1 MFNNLNQKYGI
12 GFNELL
18 TIGSGLALL
27 YLIFYKLSFL
37 TVLNVEWY
45 MALLSPQQLI
55 LSSLTLLLLG
65 LTSAGICV
73 FFDKFFK
80 LTLLSEGKDLRTI
93 FIYIL
98 IVCFVIKAFQIIGSS
113 SVNMPIKYKS
123 YVNYVGLN
131 IGCISLYLFQ
141 KKAILWGKTTYTP
154 SHKIMNF
161 LKEKVSLLIK
171 VLAPTMIVIAVFI
184 APIAVGY
191 DYAQSIKKEMEKL
204 LPEIKVKDSKEKWY
218 LLEAHS
224 TNALIITKETTN
236 EEVKYKTRTVEM
248 KEIESIIK

>member
-1 MFNNLNQKYGI
+1 MFNTLNQKYGI

-18 TIGSGLALL
+18 TIGSALALI

-45 MALLSPQQLI
+45 MALLSPQQLL

-65 LTSAGICV
+65 LISAGICI

-80 LTLLSEGKDLRTI
+80 LTLIFEHKDLRMI

-98 IVCFVIKAFQIIGSS
+98 IITVFVKIFHTIGSS
-113 SVNMPIKYKS
+113 SINIPIKYKN

-131 IGCISLYLFQ
+131 MGCISLYLFQ
-141 KKAILWGKTTYTP
+141 KKAILWGETTYTP

-161 LKEKVSLLIK
+161 LKEKVSLIIRI
-171 VLAPTMIVIAVFI
+171 LAPTMIIIAVI
-184 APIAVGY
+184 ITPVAVGY
-191 DYAQSIKKEMEKL
+191 DYAQSVKKEMEKV
-204 LPEIKVKDSKEKWY
+204 LPEIKIKDEKEKWY

-224 TNALIITKETTN
+224 TNALIISKETIN
-236 EEVKYKTRTVEM
+236 KGEKYKTRTIEM
-248 KEIESIIK
+248 KEIESIIR